1 MTKQILIMSF
11 LAVALLLAA
20 APAFADDKEQISG
33 SQLMTDQEKIEFR
46 EKLDNAKTDEDR
58 DQLLKEHHEQMMER
72 AKEKG
77 LTLPDEPLQKGAGM
91 GQGSGMGSGGG
102 MGSGSGSGGGKG
114 HGGNC
119 PR

>member
-1 MTKQILIMSF
+1 MMKPALIMS
-11 LAVALLLAA
+11 LLIVALILVA
-20 APAFADDKEQISG
+20 APAFADDQQVVSG

-46 EKLDNAKTDEDR
+46 EKLHNAKTDEER

-91 GQGSGMGSGGG
+91 GQGSGKGYGSG
-102 MGSGSGSGGGKG
+102 MGAGSGSGGGKG

>member
-1 MTKQILIMSF
+1 MMKQALIMS
-11 LAVALLLAA
+11 LLIVALILAA
-20 APAFADDKEQISG
+20 APAFADDQKMVYG
-33 SQLMTDQEKIEFR
+33 SQLMTDQEKTEFR
-46 EKLDNAKTDEDR
+46 EKLRTAKTDEER

-77 LTLPDEPLQKGAGM
+77 LTLPDEPLQKGGGM
-91 GQGSGMGSGGG
+91 GQGSGKGYGSG
-102 MGSGSGSGGGKG
+102 MGAGSGSGGGKG

>member
-1 MTKQILIMSF
+1 MIKQALIMSF
-11 LAVALLLAA
+11 LIVALILSA
-20 APAFADDKEQISG
+20 APAFADDQEVTYG

-46 EKLDNAKTDEDR
+46 EKLRNAKTDEER
-58 DQLLKEHHEQMMER
+58 DQLLKEHHEQMIER
-72 AKEKG
+72 ATEKG
-77 LTLPDEPLQKGAGM
+77 LTLPEEPLQKGAGM
-91 GQGSGMGSGGG
+91 GHGSGMGSGGG

>member
-1 MTKQILIMSF
+1 MIKQALIMS
-11 LAVALLLAA
+11 LLILVLILAA
-20 APAFADDKEQISG
+20 GPVLADDQEMISG
-33 SQLMTDQEKIEFR
+33 SQLMTDQEKTEFR
-46 EKLDNAKTDEDR
+46 EKLRSAKTDEER
-58 DQLLKEHHEQMMER
+58 DQLLKKHHEQMMER

-77 LTLPDEPLQKGAGM
+77 LTLPEESLQKGAGM
-91 GQGSGMGSGGG
+91 GHGSGMSSGGG

>member
-1 MTKQILIMSF
+1 MIKQALIMSF
-11 LAVALLLAA
+11 LIVALTLAA
-20 APAFADDKEQISG
+20 APAFADDQKMVYG
-33 SQLMTDQEKIEFR
+33 SQLMTDQEKSEFR
-46 EKLDNAKTDEDR
+46 EKLRTAKTDEER

-77 LTLPDEPLQKGAGM
+77 LTLPDEPLQQGAGM
-91 GQGSGMGSGGG
+91 GQGSGKGYGS
-102 MGSGSGSGGGKG
+102 GKG